1 MAAQILSEVT
11 HMVDQNPTD
20 QKLDAELRE
29 ADARLS
35 MLQSQANARHA
46 KDEMDEITG
55 LSAARDRASQK
66 LADLKRQGTQSLDNA
81 RREVSGALHDL
92 QVRIEMASDRY
103 SAWDSAR
110 ERRFNA
116 RVAEAEAQVKVWDAQ
131 TDAHQADGEIQYRNE
146 RAMLKQQIDTAKD
159 KFKEWKART
168 NQETQDALATASRQ
182 LDATFD
188 KIAQKVES

>member
-1 MAAQILSEVT
+1 
-11 HMVDQNPTD
+11 MVDQNLTD

-35 MLQSQANARHA
+35 MLQSQASARHA

-55 LSAARDRASQK
+55 LSAARDRAGQK
-66 LADLKRQGTQSLDNA
+66 LADLKRQGSQSLDSA
-81 RREVSGALHDL
+81 RRDVSGALHDL
-92 QVRIEMASDRY
+92 QVRIEIASDRY
-103 SAWDSAR
+103 SAWDAAR

-131 TDAHQADGEIQYRNE
+131 TDAHQAKGEIQYRNE
-146 RAMLKQQIDTAKD
+146 VAMLKQRIEVAKT
-159 KFKEWKART
+159 KFKEWKARAD
-168 NQETQDALATASRQ
+168 QQTQDALATASRQ

-188 KIAQKVES
+188 SIARNVES

>member
-1 MAAQILSEVT
+1 
-11 HMVDQNPTD
+11 MVDQNPTD

-35 MLQSQANARHA
+35 MLKSQANARHA

-92 QVRIEMASDRY
+92 QVRIELASDRY
-103 SAWDSAR
+103 SAWVGAR

-116 RVAEAEAQVKVWDAQ
+116 RVAEAEAQVKVWDAE

-146 RAMLKQQIDTAKD
+146 RAMLKQQIDTAKE
-159 KFKEWKART
+159 KFKEWKSRT

-188 KIAQKVES
+188 KVAQKLES